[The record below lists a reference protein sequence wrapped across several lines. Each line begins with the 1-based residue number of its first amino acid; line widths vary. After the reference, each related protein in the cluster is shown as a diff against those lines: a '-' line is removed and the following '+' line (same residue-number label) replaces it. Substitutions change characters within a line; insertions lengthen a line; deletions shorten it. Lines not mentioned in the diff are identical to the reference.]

1 MNNRLYFKND
11 GTFKV
16 MQFTDIHYTN
26 DDADDART
34 TAMMGRLIARE
45 RPDLLITTG
54 DTVYGEQNLKFLPK
68 ALAPFIESGI
78 PWTFVFGNH
87 DVEFNSSHEELFEE
101 VRKLPGCVAF
111 DGGTGLE
118 GTGNHMIE
126 VCSREERLRWL
137 VCGLDS
143 GDYNPMP
150 QVGDYA
156 YLGKKQ
162 INWYQEMMR
171 EYEKQNPGEDFSAL
185 TFLHMAIPEYHELW
199 DMEVCYGEKNEGIG
213 CPRINSGFFTAM
225 LEEGHTRGLFAG
237 HDHANDFWG
246 KMYGIVLGYGRAS
259 GYGGY
264 GKEGLKRGARIFVLQ
279 EDDLTGFETYVCQE
293 DGSVVKNPPQHKPE
307 RVRDEG

>member
-87 DVEFNSSHEELFEE
+87 DVEFNSSHQELFEE
-101 VRKLPGCVAF
+101 VRKLPGCLAF

-156 YLGKKQ
+156 
-162 INWYQEMMR
+162 
-171 EYEKQNPGEDFSAL
+171 
-185 TFLHMAIPEYHELW
+185 
-199 DMEVCYGEKNEGIG
+199 
-213 CPRINSGFFTAM
+213 
-225 LEEGHTRGLFAG
+225 
-237 HDHANDFWG
+237 
-246 KMYGIVLGYGRAS
+246 
-259 GYGGY
+259 
-264 GKEGLKRGARIFVLQ
+264 
-279 EDDLTGFETYVCQE
+279 
-293 DGSVVKNPPQHKPE
+293 
-307 RVRDEG
+307 